1 MGWRVYVMNS
11 AGERGRG
18 GRVGRL
24 LVMEWGG
31 SGQFCSCG
39 RGPRGLIDAGGVR
52 VVSLHLLCMQQRIG
66 GDVKRGGKGEKESG
80 SGQEVRV

>member
-1 MGWRVYVMNS
+1 MNS

-39 RGPRGLIDAGGVR
+39 RGPRGLIDAGWEHR
-52 VVSLHLLCMQQRIG
+52 W
-66 GDVKRGGKGEKESG
+66 
-80 SGQEVRV
+80 